1 MATVPVS
8 QINSAKNKKV
18 GGTNQVVDL
27 YLVYQFMKRL
37 TTPFDKWPAYE
48 LGIIDDQGKVLKPKR
63 TLMTTDERQ
72 AWGYYDIVCANLKKI
87 LAKLPGGRSKLV
99 TIAAATFLFKEHKNI
114 QLMQNQKLLEQT
126 FCRHLKT
133 LKEEGMVAAN
143 ATGAQIAGT
152 EPQNPTVP
160 VRKRKRT
167 ITNLIRRKSP
177 VTVK

>member
-8 QINSAKNKKV
+8 QINSARNKKV
-18 GGTNQVVDL
+18 SGTNQAVDL

-37 TTPFDKWPAYE
+37 TTPFDKWPAFE
-48 LGIIDDQGKVLKPKR
+48 LGIIDETGKVLKPKR
-63 TLMTTDERQ
+63 TLDTPEEQR

-87 LAKLPGGRSKLV
+87 LAKVPGGRSRLV

-114 QLMQNQKLLEQT
+114 KLMQNQKLLEQT
-126 FCRHLKT
+126 FCNHLKT
-133 LKEEGMVAAN
+133 LKEEGAVAAN

-160 VRKRKRT
+160 VRKKT
-167 ITNLIRRKSP
+167 IVKLIRRKPP
-177 VTVK
+177 VQVK